1 MTPMVTTAFNRSRPD
16 CIDIGTQ
23 KQLFCDE
30 LIIEEM
36 RGLERTLN
44 QPVRYAGNPL
54 MFPIHPWE
62 GRLELYGTV
71 LRDADG
77 SFRMWYTGLGG
88 MGVAGM
94 GATLGKWAHLGFD
107 PANLLYSYCY
117 AVSKDGIFWERPN
130 LGLVEYG
137 GSKENNLLMLDAAG
151 GNVCRDDRLPDPER
165 RYKALF
171 YEARDPG
178 GTPNEGDGVSV
189 AFSPDGLSWTKY
201 QGNPVI
207 RRASD
212 SHRLL
217 GWDDR
222 HRAWVAYCRPTVHEG
237 NPVRRIGRCTSDD
250 FIHWNDPE
258 EVLVPDERDPPGT
271 QFYCMAVFRCAGL
284 YIGQLHVYHTNPE
297 EPHIRF
303 YGTIDIQLAVSRDGI
318 RWERVCDRAGFMENG
333 PAGSDDAGEIYM
345 ANAPVEVGDEL
356 WFYYSPCGVEHGPT
370 GRSGPINLAK
380 LRLDGFVSVDA
391 EAETGTLVTRPFR
404 CEGGSLR
411 INAAAR
417 GGEVSVAVLD
427 GDGVQQDRFGKSDS
441 ALFDGDSVG
450 HETTWRR
457 ACFDDLRGRV
467 IRLKFYLRNARLYS
481 FQQGPGQ

>member
-1 MTPMVTTAFNRSRPD
+1 MTEQEPIAA
-16 CIDIGTQ
+16 GTET
-23 KQLFCDE
+23 QLFCDE
-30 LIIEEM
+30 LIVAEM

-71 LRDADG
+71 LRGADG
-77 SFRMWYTGLGG
+77 FRMWYTGLGG

-107 PANLLYSYCY
+107 AANLLYSYCY

-151 GNVCRDDRLPDPER
+151 GNVCRDDRLDDPER

-189 AFSPDGLSWTKY
+189 AFSPDGLRWTKY
-201 QGNPVI
+201 EGNPVI

-217 GWDDR
+217 GWDDL

-237 NPVRRIGRCTSDD
+237 NPVRRIGRCTSRD

-271 QFYCMAVFRCAGL
+271 QFYCMAVFRRAGL
-284 YIGQLHVYHTNPE
+284 YIGLLHVYHTNPE

-303 YGTIDIQLAVSRDGI
+303 YGTIDIQLAVSRDGV

-345 ANAPVEVGDEL
+345 ANAPVEVEDEL

-391 EAETGTLVTRPFR
+391 GAETGTLVTKPFR
-404 CEGGSLR
+404 CEGGSLM

-427 GDGVQQDRFGKSDS
+427 ADGVQQDGFGRPDS
-441 ALFDGDSVG
+441 ALFDGDSVRW
-450 HETTWRR
+450 ETTWRR
-457 ACFDDLRGRV
+457 ARFDDLRGRV
-467 IRLKFYLRNARLYS
+467 VRLKFYLRNASLYS
-481 FQQGPGQ
+481 FRQGTVS